1 MDWNYCPYCGGE
13 LQPNDEH
20 SLVCVS
26 CHKAHYFNPK
36 STVGIVFIDKDD
48 KIVLSIRAREPWK
61 GKLDIVGGFVDLGES
76 LEEAV
81 VREIKEETGLSSGQY
96 TPPVYVSSLY
106 ADYLFM
112 GYNVPHIVAV
122 YVSKL
127 YAEPVAGDDV
137 EGFITCAPEDIVET
151 DLSLAVLREHILQA
165 YRLNQ
170 SLEDTLHS

>member
-1 MDWNYCPYCGGE
+1 MKPEVPECFHRVSIKALILDETRTKILVSQYPSGKWDLMGGG
-13 LQPNDEH
+13 LEH
-20 SLVCVS
+20 
-26 CHKAHYFNPK
+26 
-36 STVGIVFIDKDD
+36 
-48 KIVLSIRAREPWK
+48 
-61 GKLDIVGGFVDLGES
+61 GEKPADA
-76 LEEAV
+76 LK
-81 VREIKEETGLSSGQY
+81 REIKEETGLSSGQY